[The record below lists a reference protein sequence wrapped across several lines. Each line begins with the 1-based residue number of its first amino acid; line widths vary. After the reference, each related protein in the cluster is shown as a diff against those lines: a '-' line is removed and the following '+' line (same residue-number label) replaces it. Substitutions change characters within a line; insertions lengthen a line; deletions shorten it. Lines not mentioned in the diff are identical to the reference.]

1 MMMVADCKRTVLAT
15 DLDGTFLGGGASARA
30 QLYSWIADRREEFI
44 VIFVSGRGLGF
55 MRELADCLPVR
66 PDHVIGNVGTSVA
79 AGPDWCPLADIESWL
94 DARWPNDAPARI
106 AEVLARY
113 PGLTEQPVVE
123 GRRVSRYYSDHVE
136 AMAAQADVEQLG
148 FEVLLSDGQYFD
160 VLPPGVRKGPT
171 LLRTLTALGLARER
185 TLVAG
190 DTLNDLSLFETGLA
204 GVAVGNS
211 EPELVHAVRARPNVH
226 LSAKP
231 GAAGVLEA
239 LRAFHERGGLWE
251 HRLS

>member
-1 MMMVADCKRTVLAT
+1 MAGVADRKRTVLAT
-15 DLDGTFLGGGASARA
+15 DLDGTFLGGAASARTE
-30 QLYSWIADRREEFI
+30 LYNWIAERRDELI
-44 VIFVSGRGLGF
+44 VIFVSGRGFGF
-55 MRELADCLPVR
+55 MRELADRLPVR

-79 AGPDWCPLADIESWL
+79 AGPDWCPLSDVESWL
-94 DARWPNDAPARI
+94 DARWPDDAPARI
-106 AEVLARY
+106 GEVLARY

-123 GRRVSRYYSDHVE
+123 GRRVSRYYSDRDE
-136 AMAAQADVEQLG
+136 AMAARADVERLG
-148 FEVLLSDGQYFD
+148 FEVLLSDDQYFD

-171 LLRTLTALGLARER
+171 LLRTLVALGLAREH

-211 EPELVHAVRARPNVH
+211 EPGLVHAVRARPNVH

-239 LRAFHERGGLWE
+239 LKAFHERGSLWE